1 MAKKS
6 TAKKS
11 MSKNRMSIKRSEKRK
26 VWMGVSSALLVTS
39 AAASGA
45 VNASDMQTVND
56 SVPTVTASSVAVS
69 FAALGEGGAGE
80 GEGEGEGE
88 GGTTADLRTDD
99 AAFLARIGLMRGH
112 LWVGI
117 KLYREGHLAMAKTH
131 MKHPK
136 DELYAGLE
144 PVFKA
149 RGVDGFAEELAVLA
163 DAVNNE
169 KGDEAVESS
178 YELLLKAITASE
190 GIDSMT
196 TKDALV
202 SISQMIRTA
211 ADEYAIGV
219 KSGEIVNVHEYQDAY
234 GFTEIAIERLDR
246 LSEAQQQEAASDIA
260 RTKELLLELRTLW
273 PTVNP
278 QGTVEGDASA
288 LYGAAARI
296 ELRALN

>member
-6 TAKKS
+6 MAKKC
-11 MSKNRMSIKRSEKRK
+11 MSKNRTVTKGFEKRK
-26 VWMGVSSALLVTS
+26 VWLGVGSALLVTT

-56 SVPTVTASSVAVS
+56 SVPTVTASSAAVS
-69 FAALGEGGAGE
+69 FALGEGGA
-80 GEGEGEGE
+80 GEGEGE
-88 GGTTADLRTDD
+88 GGTTADLRTDE

-149 RGVDGFAEELAVLA
+149 RGVEGFAEELTVLA
-163 DAVNNE
+163 NAVNNE

-178 YELLLKAITASE
+178 YEILLEAITASE
-190 GIDSMT
+190 GIDNMT
-196 TKDALV
+196 AKDALV

-219 KSGEIVNVHEYQDAY
+219 KSGKIVNVHEYQDAY
-234 GFTEIAIERLDR
+234 GFTEIAIERLER
-246 LSEAQQQEAASDIA
+246 LNEKQQAQAADDIA
-260 RTKELLLELRTLW
+260 KTKDILINLRTLW

-278 QGTVEGDASA
+278 QGDVEGDASH

-296 ELRALN
+296 ELRAMN